1 MAHEKVSGNPED
13 QEKFNLLSYKYC
25 SNMIIKS
32 LKIFSQ
38 NIWKNKALTELI
50 LEKGINFKILFI
62 QEPPWLVIH
71 TILSSSNKEGDKVV
85 GSSNYSNWMM
95 FSSSSHNKHNY
106 SKVVSYINI
115 HLISM
120 HFSLQKNV
128 FNYKDICCFSFFLII
143 VQFSSW
149 LMFIQMI
156 IILL

>member
-1 MAHEKVSGNPED
+1 MAHEEVSGNLEN
-13 QEKFNLLSYKYC
+13 QEKFNLLSYKYY

-38 NIWKNKALTELI
+38 NIWKNKALTGLI

-62 QEPPWLVIH
+62 QESPWLIIH
-71 TILSSSNKEGDKVV
+71 TIPSSFNKEEGKVVESSNHP
-85 GSSNYSNWMM
+85 NWMM
-95 FSSSSHNKHNY
+95 FSSSSHNKHDY
-106 SKVVSYINI
+106 SRIVSYINI

-120 HFSLQKNV
+120 HFSLQKDV
-128 FNYKDICCFSFFLII
+128 FNH

-149 LMFIQMI
+149 LMFIQII